1 MKRCRKCGIEKPHSE
16 FYRAQGMRDGL
27 RSECKSCNLA
37 QQHERYLANPA
48 LAKARV
54 KQWQQEN
61 ADRLNAYR
69 RRRRQDPS
77 VKEREWVTYL
87 RRKYGMSVAEYSELL
102 RGQSGLCAIC
112 ESPPAEGR
120 RLHVDHDHETGR
132 VRGLLC
138 FTCNN
143 ALGDFE
149 DDPVRLRGAARYL
162 ESYEAPLEPAIRR
175 RIGELKRMRPAW
187 EETGI

>member
-1 MKRCRKCGIEKPHSE
+1 MKRCKKCGIEKPRSE
-16 FYRAQGMRDGL
+16 FYRASGTRDGL
-27 RSECKSCNLA
+27 RGDCKSCNLA
-37 QQHERYLANPA
+37 LQHERYMANPA
-48 LAKARV
+48 VAKARV

-69 RRRRQDPS
+69 RRRRQDPI

-87 RRKYGMSVAEYSELL
+87 RRKYGLSIAEYSALL
-102 RGQSGLCAIC
+102 AVQSGLCAIC
-112 ESPPAEGR
+112 ENPPADGR

-149 DDPVRLRGAARYL
+149 DDPGRLRSAIGYLHRHDDL
-162 ESYEAPLEPAIRR
+162 ESLIRR
-175 RIGELKRMRPAW
+175 RIDGLKAMTPAW
-187 EETGI
+187 ERA